1 MERITLHS
9 YNNGTSFFCNQ
20 EWQLHPIQSSMC
32 LLFSALVTKLA
43 TKTIS
48 HILTLCILQYCYFM
62 YTAIVWSFKAGK
74 WVETTWI
81 NLKVKSSK
89 NFTLFGENTSI
100 SSILDFSYHFSSLFI
115 TCRVLGPTRWLEMLF
130 NATSVFSILWHF
142 TRHKMLPNISQKLQS
157 WLKYLYVES
166 KALNFE
172 DFDITC
178 ISVNLSLDQ
187 YKI

>member
-1 MERITLHS
+1 MTIAPDTVVHVPIV
-9 YNNGTSFFCNQ
+9 FCTGDQTGDQNYFP
-20 EWQLHPIQSSMC
+20 HP
-32 LLFSALVTKLA
+32 
-43 TKTIS
+43 
-48 HILTLCILQYCYFM
+48 YFM
-62 YTAIVWSFKAGK
+62 YTAIVTLCILQLYDNELSFKAGK
-74 WVETTWI
+74 LVETTWI
-81 NLKVKSSK
+81 NLKVKSPK

-100 SSILDFSYHFSSLFI
+100 LSILDFSYHFSSLFI
-115 TCRVLGPTRWLEMLF
+115 TCRVLGPTRWLEILF
-130 NATSVFSILWHF
+130 NATSVFLILWHF